1 MAETFDRIIVQVDTH
16 SGIELVEVVRTQ
28 ANIQI
33 AVRDKQRGLGMN
45 FSTDYSETNRDWS
58 AREVAV
64 DFIKCAYEMKDLEIQ
79 ELSKQWVN

>member
-1 MAETFDRIIVQVDTH
+1 MAETFDRIIVQVDTK
-16 SGIELVEVVRTQ
+16 SGVELVEVVRTT

-45 FSTDYSETNRDWS
+45 FSADYTDTTRDWS

-64 DFIKCAYEMKDLEIQ
+64 DFIKCAYEMNDLEIQ
-79 ELSKQWVN
+79 ELSSQWVN